1 MNLRKDRDEA
11 QRVFYKQ
18 PLDSALR
25 SEIILNPDPDQ
36 AEQKLNGG
44 AEAC

>member
-1 MNLRKDRDEA
+1 MNMGKDRDEA

-25 SEIILNPDPDQ
+25 SELILGTDSNQ
-36 AEQKLNGG
+36 VNRT
-44 AEAC
+44 

>member
-18 PLDSALR
+18 PLDSDLR
-25 SEIILNPDPDQ
+25 AELILGTDSNQ
-36 AEQKLNGG
+36 VNRT
-44 AEAC
+44 